1 MLAVDIYRN
10 INSSSIGDLLTF
22 TSYYYLGSLYPSPV
36 LYVIKWEKIP
46 IIAKFHHHHNQI
58 ARRAKKKNHLFPKSS
73 IQPTPTHHDDKNHY
87 LCHRKRRT
95 IIVKN
100 KFETKRNNSKQ
111 LCGYYLKFVDFQYK
125 KNEWIYGWKILI
137 QKTKSIDQ

>member
-1 MLAVDIYRN
+1 M
-10 INSSSIGDLLTF
+10 
-22 TSYYYLGSLYPSPV
+22 
-36 LYVIKWEKIP
+36 KKI
-46 IIAKFHHHHNQI
+46 
-58 ARRAKKKNHLFPKSS
+58 HLFPKSS

-95 IIVKN
+95 SIVEN

-125 KNEWIYGWKILI
+125 KMNEFTVERYLSKKQNRLTNKNHHHHHI
-137 QKTKSIDQ
+137 